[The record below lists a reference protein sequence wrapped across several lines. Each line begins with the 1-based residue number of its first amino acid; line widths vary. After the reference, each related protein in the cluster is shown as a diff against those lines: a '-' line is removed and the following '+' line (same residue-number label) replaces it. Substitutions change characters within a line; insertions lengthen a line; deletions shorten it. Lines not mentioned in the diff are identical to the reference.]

1 MEAIR
6 PRHYKN
12 KSGKD
17 LFDQWHNEYN
27 LEIFKAIMISIAERY
42 MKRNKDNPIQ
52 DIEKAI
58 ETLSRL
64 KEYMEN
70 DLRNN
75 TGSES

>member
-42 MKRNKDNPIQ
+42 IKRNKDNPIQ
-52 DIEKAI
+52 DI

-75 TGSES
+75 TGSESQR

>member
-42 MKRNKDNPIQ
+42 IKRNKDNPIQ
-52 DIEKAI
+52 DI